1 LPIKNE
7 WSVMMQTKLLDFI
20 LENKIVA
27 IIRGI
32 ESDKILDVAQ
42 ALYNGGIKCME
53 ITFDQTS
60 NENSIKCL
68 QNIAKIKEKYG
79 DKVLVGAGTVMSV
92 EQVHEAID
100 FGAQII
106 ISPNINLDVI
116 RETKKMNAIS
126 MPGAMTPSEAASAY
140 EAGADVIKLFPMGNL
155 GIPYFKAI
163 HAPLSHIKFAAVG
176 GVNVDNIRD
185 FLDAGICC
193 FGIGGN
199 LVNEKYVQEDIETI
213 SNLAKLY
220 VERIK

>member
-1 LPIKNE
+1 ME
-7 WSVMMQTKLLDFI
+7 TKLLNFV

-92 EQVHEAID
+92 EQVHEAIA

-106 ISPNINLDVI
+106 VSPNINLDVI

-140 EAGADVIKLFPMGNL
+140 EAGADLVKLFPMVNL
-155 GIPYFKAI
+155 GVPYFKAI
-163 HAPLSHIKFAAVG
+163 NAPLKHIKFAAVG
-176 GVNVDNIRD
+176 GVTVDNIRD

-199 LVNEKYVQEDIETI
+199 LVNEKYVQEDIEAI

>member
-1 LPIKNE
+1 
-7 WSVMMQTKLLDFI
+7 MQTKLLDFI

>member
-1 LPIKNE
+1 
-7 WSVMMQTKLLDFI
+7 MQTNLLDFI

-68 QNIAKIKEKYG
+68 QNIDKIKEKYG

-140 EAGADVIKLFPMGNL
+140 EAGADVVKLFPMGNL
-155 GIPYFKAI
+155 GVPYFKAI
-163 HAPLSHIKFAAVG
+163 NAPLKHIKFAAVG
-176 GVNVDNIRD
+176 GVTVDNIRD

-199 LVNEKYVQEDIETI
+199 LVNKKYVQEDIETI